1 MSGSLFPYN
10 YTYNLTPM
18 KKIILAIFMA
28 CIVLP
33 AIAQQSSQEE
43 QIRAWM
49 RNQSRTEVKTIHSNI
64 LGADRDYTVYLPAG
78 YESQPD
84 RYYPVLYLLHGMNG
98 TNKDWADR
106 GHLKDVM
113 DQLSAAGEVCDMIVI
128 SPNAGGNIYNG
139 DWNGYFDMEGWAYER
154 FFYEEFLPAVEKQY
168 RIKADKA
175 HRAIA
180 GLSMGGG
187 GSTSYAQRHADMF
200 CACYA
205 MSALMHLGAPAEAA
219 PKNEKDKMWHLQY
232 TANKYSCV
240 EYVKNADEATKKALR
255 TVAWYV
261 DCGDDDFLFD
271 CNMDFIAA
279 MRKAGIPYQLRVRD
293 GAHTWEYWHSALYE
307 ALPFVSRVFG
317 K

>member
-1 MSGSLFPYN
+1 MKRFLFSIALACLSL
-10 YTYNLTPM
+10 
-18 KKIILAIFMA
+18 AA
-28 CIVLP
+28 V
-33 AIAQQSSQEE
+33 AQNSSQQE
-43 QIRAWM
+43 QLRQMM
-49 RNQSRTEVKTIHSNI
+49 RNQSRTEVKTMHSKI
-64 LGADRDYTVYLPAG
+64 LNAERQYTVFLPAG
-78 YESQPD
+78 YEMNTDQT
-84 RYYPVLYLLHGMNG
+84 YPVLYLLHGMNG
-98 TNKDWADR
+98 THEDWAGR

-113 DQLSAAGEVCDMIVI
+113 DQLKASGEVCDMIVI
-128 SPNAGGNIYNG
+128 MPNAGGNIY
-139 DWNGYFDMEGWAYER
+139 DEVWNGYFDMDGWAYER
-154 FFYEEFLPAVEKQY
+154 FFYEEFLPTVEKLY
-168 RIKADKA
+168 RIKDDKA
-175 HRAIA
+175 NRAIA

-205 MSALMHLGAPAEAA
+205 MSALMHLPAPAEAA
-219 PKNEKDKMWHLQY
+219 PKNDKDKMWHLTY

-240 EYVKNADEATKKALR
+240 EYVKNADEATKQALR

-279 MRKAGIPYQLRVRD
+279 MRKAGVPYQLRVRD

>member
-1 MSGSLFPYN
+1 
-10 YTYNLTPM
+10 
-18 KKIILAIFMA
+18 MA

-113 DQLSAAGEVCDMIVI
+113 DQLRAAGEVCDMIVI
-128 SPNAGGNIYNG
+128 SPNAGGNIYNS

-205 MSALMHLGAPAEAA
+205 MSALMHLPAPREAA
-219 PKNEKDKMWHLQY
+219 PKDDKDKMWHLTY

-240 EYVKNADEATKKALR
+240 EYVKSADEATKQALR
-255 TVAWYV
+255 TIAWYV

-271 CNMDFIAA
+271 CNMDYISA

-307 ALPFVSRVFG
+307 ALPFVSRVFN

>member
-1 MSGSLFPYN
+1 
-10 YTYNLTPM
+10 M
-18 KKIILAIFMA
+18 KKIILAIVMA
-28 CIVLP
+28 CIALP
-33 AIAQQSSQEE
+33 TIAQQSSQEE
-43 QIRAWM
+43 QFMAWM

-78 YESQPD
+78 YEAQSD

-113 DQLSAAGEVCDMIVI
+113 DQLTASGEVCDMIVI

-205 MSALMHLGAPAEAA
+205 MSALMHLDAPAEAA
-219 PKNEKDKMWHLQY
+219 PKDANDKMWHLQS

-240 EYVKNADEATKKALR
+240 EFVKNADEATKQALR
-255 TVAWYV
+255 TIAWYV

-271 CNMDFIAA
+271 CNMDYISA

-293 GAHTWEYWHSALYE
+293 GAHTWEYWHSALYN
-307 ALPFVSRVFG
+307 ALPFVSRIFN

>member
-1 MSGSLFPYN
+1 
-10 YTYNLTPM
+10 M
-18 KKIILAIFMA
+18 KKIILAIVLA
-28 CIVLP
+28 CVALP
-33 AIAQQSSQEE
+33 IMAQQTSQEE

-64 LGADRDYTVYLPAG
+64 LGADRNYTVYLPAG
-78 YESQPD
+78 YESQTD
-84 RYYPVLYLLHGMNG
+84 RSYPVLYLLHGMNG
-98 TNKDWADR
+98 TNEDWAGR

-113 DQLSAAGEVCDMIVI
+113 DQLRAAGEVCDMIVI
-128 SPNAGGNIYNG
+128 SPDAGGPIGEGY
-139 DWNGYFDMEGWAYER
+139 WNGYFNMDGWAYER
-154 FFYEEFLPAVEKQY
+154 FFYEEFLPTVEKQY

-187 GSTSYAQRHADMF
+187 GSTSYAQRYADMY

-205 MSALMHLGAPAEAA
+205 MSALMHLPAPQQAA
-219 PKNEKDKMWHLQY
+219 PNGDKDKMWHL
-232 TANKYSCV
+232 TKSANKYSCV
-240 EYVKNADEATKKALR
+240 EYVNNADDATKQALR

-261 DCGDDDFLFD
+261 DCGDDDFLFE

-317 K
+317 E